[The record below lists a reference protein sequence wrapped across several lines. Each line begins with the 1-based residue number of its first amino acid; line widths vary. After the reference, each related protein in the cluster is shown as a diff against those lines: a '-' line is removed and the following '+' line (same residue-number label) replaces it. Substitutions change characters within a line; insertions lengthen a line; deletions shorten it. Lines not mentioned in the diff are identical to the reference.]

1 MHLFIAV
8 PQGLNISC
16 RCFQWIS
23 NFVTTLSMPICATV
37 WAFRGN
43 FKMTGKRKAGGRC
56 CAGSSLR
63 APAPAE
69 HLVAIENSLKQPV
82 VFMGCFTYLPI
93 SGWISQGNSKDTTS
107 QPASCATHFKKK
119 GPHGGTALQQERL
132 WLSLLRRL
140 LVFSAKAWN
149 LSQAKA
155 RRMKDELKLMKS
167 VGPKN
172 KIWFVLKPSERTWST
187 CKKPSC
193 SQNLFIGCLQPQYF
207 PFLAWNFDHLGIFQG
222 IGAEVLSVAASR
234 EVANQRKKLCPLIKG
249 VVCKKGSPTVGG
261 RHDMCWFFQ
270 TNTLGI
276 VAGRA
281 SYLIHMYI

>member
-1 MHLFIAV
+1 MSVFSVDKQFCDNTFYAHLCNCL
-8 PQGLNISC
+8 GLPW
-16 RCFQWIS
+16 R
-23 NFVTTLSMPICATV
+23 
-37 WAFRGN
+37 N

-69 HLVAIENSLKQPV
+69 HLVAIENSLEQPV
-82 VFMGCFTYLPI
+82 VFMGWFTHLPI

-119 GPHGGTALQQERL
+119 GRPWGTALQQERL

-149 LSQAKA
+149 SSQAKA
-155 RRMKDELKLMKS
+155 PRMKDELKLMKS

-207 PFLAWNFDHLGIFQG
+207 PFSAWNFDLLPWYFPRYRCWSSFGRESRGRESEKKTLSTYQG
-222 IGAEVLSVAASR
+222 CRLQQRVAYS
-234 EVANQRKKLCPLIKG
+234 
-249 VVCKKGSPTVGG
+249 G
-261 RHDMCWFFQ
+261 RHDMTCVDFFKQ
-270 TNTLGI
+270 TLWE
-276 VAGRA
+276 
-281 SYLIHMYI
+281 L